1 MGLEKYQ
8 LDGKMNYKFLSTL
21 LISLGVFLITQPLTQ
36 LNARQDNKPII
47 ENANEVK
54 PKRLTINISV
64 DSPDDVKISEGVKL
78 RKGQIIATRDK
89 LKTRLFNELEN
100 AKTSKD
106 KLINLKPLPPNLP
119 QEIPPL
125 SVLPPI
131 SYLEF
136 EADIEKNK
144 TAIAFIEDE
153 INSKNEEI
161 KYLSSLPNLEEE
173 VIKHEQAKLK
183 KLKQKLITKTKEYQ
197 LSQGKFET
205 AKNQRKYQEYQAQLN
220 KTRRI
225 ENINQQRLDY
235 DRQLAIYKKEL
246 IDHEINLKTLDK
258 EINEL
263 TNAIANSTNSISPY
277 SGTVRRIKFINQS
290 SDGIIN
296 AEISLLVN

>member
-1 MGLEKYQ
+1 MK
-8 LDGKMNYKFLSTL
+8 YKFLSTL
-21 LISLGVFLITQPLTQ
+21 FISLGLVLMFQPLTT
-36 LNARQDNKPII
+36 LNAREDSEPII
-47 ENANEVK
+47 ENNIK
-54 PKRLTINISV
+54 PKRLTINIAI
-64 DSPDDVKISEGVKL
+64 DSPDDLKINEGEKI

-89 LKTRLFNELEN
+89 LKNSLYKQLDDT
-100 AKTSKD
+100 KTAQKR
-106 KLINLKPLPPNLP
+106 LINLKPLPPNLP
-119 QEIPPL
+119 KEIPPL

-153 INSKNEEI
+153 INSKNQEI

-173 VIKHEQAKLK
+173 VIKHEEAKLK
-183 KLKQKLITKTKEYQ
+183 KLKQKLTTKTKEYQ

-225 ENINQQRLDY
+225 ESINQQRLNY
-235 DRQLAIYKKEL
+235 DRQMAIHKRELADY
-246 IDHEINLKTLDK
+246 EIKLKTLNK
-258 EINEL
+258 EINEI

-277 SGTVRRIKFINQS
+277 SGTVRRVKFLNQS
-290 SDGIIN
+290 PDGIIN
-296 AEISLLVN
+296 AEISLFIN